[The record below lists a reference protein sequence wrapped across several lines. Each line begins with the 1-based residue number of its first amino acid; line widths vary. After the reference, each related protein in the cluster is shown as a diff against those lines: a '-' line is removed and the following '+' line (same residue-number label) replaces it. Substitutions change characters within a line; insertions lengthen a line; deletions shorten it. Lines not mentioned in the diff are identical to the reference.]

1 MPLIGLRLMKVVSCL
16 PIPTRKPTCI
26 LAKLHTKTVSFITLK
41 AGSRKSLTEKF
52 DTCFLLKPK
61 VTICV
66 QVGKDIAFHAGV
78 FKGAIRAPLK
88 TAAWPEASK
97 VRA

>member
-1 MPLIGLRLMKVVSCL
+1 MRNFTVV
-16 PIPTRKPTCI
+16 
-26 LAKLHTKTVSFITLK
+26 
-41 AGSRKSLTEKF
+41 
-52 DTCFLLKPK
+52 FLLKPN

-78 FKGAIRAPLK
+78 FKGARPYFGKDEIQAPLK

>member
-1 MPLIGLRLMKVVSCL
+1 MSLIGLRLMKVVSCL

-26 LAKLHTKTVSFITLK
+26 LAKLHTKMVSFITLK
-41 AGSRKSLTEKF
+41 AGSRKSLIEKF
-52 DTCFLLKPK
+52 YTCFLLKPN

-78 FKGAIRAPLK
+78 FKGARISGRTKYELH
-88 TAAWPEASK
+88 
-97 VRA
+97 